1 MGEEEREG
9 ERIDDRGVYIFS
21 YWAGCLQ
28 GQRLVH
34 SRLICTL
41 FHRMLGCSKEVRKAS
56 LELDSQ
62 VLCCSLLMGLMGTV
76 LSLGNP
82 LEVLGA
88 EFQ

>member
-9 ERIDDRGVYIFS
+9 ERTDDRGVYIFS

-28 GQRLVH
+28 GQPLIH

-41 FHRMLGCSKEVRKAS
+41 FHRLFGCSKEVRKAS

-62 VLCCSLLMGLMGTV
+62 VLCYSLQTGLMGTV
-76 LSLGNP
+76 LSLGKP
-82 LEVLGA
+82 VEVLGA
-88 EFQ
+88 GFQ